1 MINVKNMNVVLV
13 ENVHQSGVNVLKNN
27 GFSNIRHLKI
37 SPSENDLL
45 EIVRNVEILGVRTRT
60 KLSKDMLKQAK
71 NLVAIGCFC
80 VGVDQV
86 DLDFATEM
94 GIPVFNAPFANTR
107 SVAELTIGELIM
119 LMRKVPEK
127 NRKCHDGVWDKAL
140 PGCSEIKGKTLGIVG
155 YGHIGMQVGV
165 MAEALNMDVI
175 YYDIE
180 KKLNLCAAR
189 AVNSLDELLQISDV
203 VTLHVPAN
211 PSTINMIGSR
221 EFALMKKGACLLNLA
236 RGKVVDIGA
245 LVEALESGHIAGAGI
260 DVYPLEPKS
269 QDEEFVSEL
278 RRFDNVI
285 LTPHIGGLTK
295 EAQENIALDVS
306 EKLSVFI
313 VTGRTASSVNFPEIN
328 PSSNYKGTRILHIHR
343 NVAGVMGDI
352 NRIFAEHGINID
364 AQYLQTGQKIG
375 YVIMDIHNGHINDGI
390 VVQLR
395 NICNTIK
402 VLVL

>member
-1 MINVKNMNVVLV
+1 MMNVVLV

-27 GFSNIRHLKI
+27 GFSNIKHLKI

-45 EIVRNVEILGVRTRT
+45 EIVKSVEILGIRTRT
-60 KLSKDMLKQAK
+60 RLPREVLAQAK

-80 VGVDQV
+80 VGIDQV
-86 DLDFATEM
+86 DLDFAAEL

-127 NRKCHDGVWDKAL
+127 NCKCHNGVWDKSL

-165 MAEALNMDVI
+165 MAEALNMEVV

-180 KKLNLCAAR
+180 KKLNLCSAR
-189 AVNSLDELLQISDV
+189 AVGSLDELLQMSDV
-203 VTLHVPAN
+203 VTLHVPAD
-211 PSTINMIGSR
+211 PSTINMIGPR
-221 EFALMKKGACLLNLA
+221 ELALMKKGAHLLNLA
-236 RGKVVDIGA
+236 RGKIVDIKA

-260 DVYPLEPKS
+260 DVHPLEPKS

-278 RRFDNVI
+278 RKFDNVI
-285 LTPHIGGLTK
+285 LTPHIGGLTE
-295 EAQENIALDVS
+295 EAQESIALDVA
-306 EKLSVFI
+306 EKLSAFI
-313 VTGRTASSVNFPEIN
+313 ATGRTTSSVNFPEIN
-328 PSSNYKGTRILHIHR
+328 PTRNYNGTRILHIHK
-343 NVAGVMGDI
+343 NVAGVMRDI
-352 NRIFAEHGINID
+352 NRIFGEHGINID
-364 AQYLQTGQKIG
+364 AQYLQTDQKTG
-375 YVIMDIHNGHINDGI
+375 YVIMDINNCLINEEIIG
-390 VVQLR
+390 QLYAIR
-395 NICNTIK
+395 NTIK